1 MEQIAG
7 IILAGGQSRRMGG
20 VDKGLLPLG
29 QVPILA
35 EVVSRLAPQV
45 CRLVLSA
52 NGDPARFAAFGL
64 PVVPDSVDGFQGPLA
79 GVEAGLSWVRRE
91 CPGVSWAVTVP
102 GDTPFIPRD
111 LVVRL
116 AQARG
121 ANPMAVAASAAALHP
136 VIGLWPVSMA
146 EDLVRALSR
155 GERRASA
162 WVRAQGAAEVLFDA
176 INIAGDT
183 LDPFFNINTPEDL
196 DYARS
201 LIARGTIA
209 H

>member
-1 MEQIAG
+1 MEEIAG

-29 QVPILA
+29 QEPVLA
-35 EVVSRLAPQV
+35 EVVGRLTPQV
-45 CRLVLSA
+45 SRLVLSA
-52 NGDPARFAAFGL
+52 NGDPARFAGLGL

-111 LVVRL
+111 LVARL
-116 AQARG
+116 VQARG
-121 ANPMAVAASAAALHP
+121 GSPMAVAASAAALHP

-146 EDLVRALSR
+146 GDLARALAR
-155 GERRASA
+155 GERRAST
-162 WVRAQGAAEVLFDA
+162 WVRAQGAAEVPFDTVTV
-176 INIAGDT
+176 AGDA
-183 LDPFFNINTPEDL
+183 LDPFFNINTPGDL

-201 LIARGTIA
+201 LIARATA
-209 H
+209 AL